1 MKDTDSG
8 KQIKSTFFF
17 FVSNKLTLVTR
28 DINLVSL
35 NSRVFNYLFQYQ
47 LIHRQILNEP
57 YTPHSCRIYPQE
69 NYNCS
74 YPSQIASSLSSAV
87 VFLTSCLWIAAAQQK
102 QKSHWPKG
110 LSSART
116 KSRAVPNSCL
126 LAHHIQITFIT
137 GHRASALRTHAGE
150 DEDVASR
157 FQHFFLPVPL
167 QASPPALLRAYLV
180 LTVWRH

>member
-57 YTPHSCRIYPQE
+57 HTHLIHAEFILKKTTTAPTHHK
-69 NYNCS
+69 
-74 YPSQIASSLSSAV
+74 SQ
-87 VFLTSCLWIAAAQQK
+87 AA
-102 QKSHWPKG
+102 
-110 LSSART
+110 
-116 KSRAVPNSCL
+116 
-126 LAHHIQITFIT
+126 
-137 GHRASALRTHAGE
+137 
-150 DEDVASR
+150 
-157 FQHFFLPVPL
+157 
-167 QASPPALLRAYLV
+167 
-180 LTVWRH
+180 